1 MNTFIKTTASILF
14 LVLAIAAC
22 KGKKELSQ
30 AKNITLKG
38 LYSYGPEIKSFTD
51 CEEGKEYWVAD
62 SAKQLEL
69 AYNNLDFEKPYIP
82 VYIEIEGYF
91 IKSDTSTVT
100 GDFDSTLVVTKLI
113 KISKNIPAGF
123 CLQ

>member
-1 MNTFIKTTASILF
+1 MNNFLKTTFNILF
-14 LVLAIAAC
+14 LMLAIVAC
-22 KGKKELSQ
+22 KGKKEVNEV
-30 AKNITLKG
+30 KNINLKG

-51 CEEGKEYWVAD
+51 CEEGREYWVAD

-82 VYIEIEGYF
+82 VYIEIEGHF
-91 IKSDTSTVT
+91 IKSDTSTIT

-113 KISKNIPAGF
+113 KISKNIPVGL